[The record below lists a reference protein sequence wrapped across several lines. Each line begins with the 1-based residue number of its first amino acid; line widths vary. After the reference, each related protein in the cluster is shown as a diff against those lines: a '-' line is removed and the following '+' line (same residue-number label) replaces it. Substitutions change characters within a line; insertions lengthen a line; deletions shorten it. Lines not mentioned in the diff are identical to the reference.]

1 MKNRIFTII
10 TALILISC
18 SSTKKIT
25 EKRCKSILKNDY
37 KTILEEKFESIVDN
51 DTIFL
56 NEVKYECVHTAMYT
70 KKGMYDKFGKWNQEI
85 YPKGRNHPILLW
97 NNVKLFPND
106 TTEFIVATNG
116 LESVETIYASVLVF
130 DKKNKDLL
138 SDQSEYKT
146 KLIEY
151 FSEMI
156 KTNNSKKRDFYE
168 IYWKTVD
175 PKRWEQIKQY
185 QKNK

>member
-1 MKNRIFTII
+1 
-10 TALILISC
+10 
-18 SSTKKIT
+18 
-25 EKRCKSILKNDY
+25 
-37 KTILEEKFESIVDN
+37 
-51 DTIFL
+51 
-56 NEVKYECVHTAMYT
+56 
-70 KKGMYDKFGKWNQEI
+70 
-85 YPKGRNHPILLW
+85 
-97 NNVKLFPND
+97 
-106 TTEFIVATNG
+106 
-116 LESVETIYASVLVF
+116 LVF